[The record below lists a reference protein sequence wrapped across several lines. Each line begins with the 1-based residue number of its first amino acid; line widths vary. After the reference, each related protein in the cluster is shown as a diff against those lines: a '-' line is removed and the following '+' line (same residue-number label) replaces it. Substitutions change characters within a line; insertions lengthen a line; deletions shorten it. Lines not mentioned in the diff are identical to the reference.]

1 MCILPIFERLVLN
14 YLHASQ
20 IKVLTFYWH
29 GKLKYKRNR
38 GSQSVFS
45 VLWTFEMII
54 LNKLAK
60 PYLTVRMLI
69 ESVTDTAVSYI
80 EGNTSLMDTNHLTQ
94 SELIEEREYNVTMQ
108 LFKNNNS
115 QKFLQ
120 FETKYLGTY
129 DLITILFSLNVQW
142 HGWLCNTSRDCII
155 TGTSCCP
162 NTGVSKNIMDVCADL
177 SPHNYADTYH
187 ATQSRE
193 WTDYLNIAQLFLWTL
208 KVTVYSDVRQ
218 KYLHC

>member
-1 MCILPIFERLVLN
+1 
-14 YLHASQ
+14 
-20 IKVLTFYWH
+20 
-29 GKLKYKRNR
+29 
-38 GSQSVFS
+38 
-45 VLWTFEMII
+45 MII

-129 DLITILFSLNVQW
+129 DLITILFSLNVQ
-142 HGWLCNTSRDCII
+142 
-155 TGTSCCP
+155 
-162 NTGVSKNIMDVCADL
+162 
-177 SPHNYADTYH
+177 
-187 ATQSRE
+187 
-193 WTDYLNIAQLFLWTL
+193 
-208 KVTVYSDVRQ
+208 
-218 KYLHC
+218 